1 MVNFSSPFFLLFP
14 NLLPNMNV
22 PPRCFVLG
30 PFPARSKMHICTFG
44 THRFGMIW
52 EKKCVLTHEFTDE
65 ISFAKLGKRNKI
77 HLPKGQKTYKME
89 LNMKPTLPSE
99 QFPNYPSPPIFE
111 VEVITRHGAES
122 SDMWNVSLGS
132 SGWTSIETVVWFIHE
147 EALLVWG

>member
-132 SGWTSIETVVWFIHE
+132 SG
-147 EALLVWG
+147 